1 MGREELL
8 QQVDSDFQNLL
19 STVDGL
25 SEEQMSEVW
34 FGAWSVRDILAHVA
48 GWHREEAGMLER
60 MARGERPVPEG
71 ADYPYNAA
79 DAWNARFVERWQ
91 TASPATIL
99 EEMKASKKAY
109 VAAARQLPEGR
120 FQEGRTAQR
129 LLREGCIDH
138 YREHAGEIREWRQRE
153 GI

>member
-8 QQVDSDFQNLL
+8 QQLDSEFENLL
-19 STVDGL
+19 ATIDGL
-25 SEEQMSEVW
+25 SDEQMTNVW
-34 FGAWSVRDILAHVA
+34 YGDWSVRDMLAHVA

-71 ADYPYNAA
+71 ADNPYSVG

-91 TASPATIL
+91 TASAATVL
-99 EEMKASKKAY
+99 VEMKASKDAY
-109 VAAARQLPEGR
+109 VAAARQLPEER
-120 FQEGRTAQR
+120 FQEGRTAYR

-138 YREHAGEIREWRQRE
+138 YCSHAADIREWRQRE

>member
-1 MGREELL
+1 MSRDRLL
-8 QQVDSDFQNLL
+8 KTLDGEFASFLDII
-19 STVDGL
+19 DGL
-25 SEEQMSEVW
+25 SDERMTQVW
-34 FGAWSVRDILAHVA
+34 YGEWSVRDILAHIV

-71 ADYPYNAA
+71 TDNPYSVG

-91 TASPATIL
+91 TASPATIVVEL
-99 EEMKASKKAY
+99 KASKDAY
-109 VAAARQLPEGR
+109 VAAARQLPEER
-120 FQEGRTAQR
+120 FQEGRTAYR

-138 YREHAGEIREWRQRE
+138 YCSHAADIGEWRKRE